1 MIRNFLN
8 KICVIEHEISQTL
21 IKFVNS
27 CNFKWNSNFHVYCGY
42 ISLMQ
47 IVGTYSLHGIQTG

>member
-8 KICVIEHEISQTL
+8 TICVIEHEIIQTL

-27 CNFKWNSNFHVYCGY
+27 CNFKWNSNFHV
-42 ISLMQ
+42 
-47 IVGTYSLHGIQTG
+47 